1 MTTWIARPRSRSS
14 QKTAAFTGEGAYHGS
29 TRPRSAPTAPPPV
42 VAEARATTL
51 ERYEQTGQT
60 HIEGFEAHFPN
71 HYAVVEQLPVPSQA
85 EIESDQ
91 VTFCWTPLEEAL
103 AAAGPL
109 TRSVI
114 EAMGRHVSRHKRF
127 IYIDSKLQYFEA
139 GDLPV
144 DSRLWHIDG
153 SIATRGPRAQRLGH
167 DLLHDLRARQAH
179 PDPPRFLAYQ
189 SSTHCATQ
197 FLVEPVSLHLPELT
211 PDFEAVDRAVRGL
224 ASARPSA
231 RAIAQPAGSIVAFDG
246 RTLHRAVPA
255 TTAGWRL
262 WVRCT
267 ATDREIRVDASM
279 LDCYGTVFRPG
290 GATHTSTT
298 TAR

>member
-1 MTTWIARPRSRSS
+1 
-14 QKTAAFTGEGAYHGS
+14 
-29 TRPRSAPTAPPPV
+29 
-42 VAEARATTL
+42 
-51 ERYEQTGQT
+51 
-60 HIEGFEAHFPN
+60 
-71 HYAVVEQLPVPSQA
+71 
-85 EIESDQ
+85 
-91 VTFCWTPLEEAL
+91 
-103 AAAGPL
+103 
-109 TRSVI
+109 
-114 EAMGRHVSRHKRF
+114 MGRHVARHKRF

-167 DLLHDLRARQAH
+167 DLLHDLRARHAH
-179 PDPPRFLAYQ
+179 ADPPRFLAYQ

-211 PDFEAVDRAVRGL
+211 PDFEAVDQAVL
-224 ASARPSA
+224 AHAATMPP
-231 RAIAQPAGSIVAFDG
+231 AIAQPAGSIVAFDG